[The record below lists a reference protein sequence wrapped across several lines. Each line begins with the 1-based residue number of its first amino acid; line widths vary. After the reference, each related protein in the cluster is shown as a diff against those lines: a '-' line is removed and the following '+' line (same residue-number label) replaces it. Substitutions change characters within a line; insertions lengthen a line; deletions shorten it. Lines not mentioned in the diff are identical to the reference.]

1 MSKNYNEN
9 TRVQVPAILH
19 LIRLG
24 YTYIGKMHEEN
35 AGEQYDSET
44 NILID
49 EFHNSFERLNPGKEK
64 EWQHVFSDIKQV
76 LNDDD
81 LGRGFYKLLTSETA
95 YKLVDFENP
104 KNNTYLV
111 TGEFTCRNGD
121 DNFRPDI
128 TLFITST
135 TPAA

>member
-24 YTYIGKMHEEN
+24 YTYIGKIHEEN

-95 YKLVDFENP
+95 QHFCLQNIYKGRGICF
-104 KNNTYLV
+104 
-111 TGEFTCRNGD
+111 F
-121 DNFRPDI
+121 
-128 TLFITST
+128 
-135 TPAA
+135 